1 MNDRGGR
8 GKAKPFTLPS
18 GRSVFSKG
26 VMRPLLAL
34 LCLTLGLA
42 AAEPA
47 PLGPIVQALEVKWPK
62 NRTMHIVCHG
72 HSVPAGYFVT
82 PIIQSNEA
90 YPAGLQTGLRARFPN
105 AVLNVIVTAI
115 GGEASDRGAAR
126 FERDVLALRPAVVT
140 IEYSLNDRR
149 MGLEK
154 AKANWAAMIVAAK
167 AAGIKVILL
176 TPTPDQ
182 SAKIDDPQ
190 DPLNLH
196 AEQVRALA
204 KEHDV
209 LLVDSLALFKAK
221 VAAGTPLK
229 DLMSQV
235 NHPNTAG
242 HALVTAALL
251 DLFRK

>member
-1 MNDRGGR
+1 
-8 GKAKPFTLPS
+8 
-18 GRSVFSKG
+18 
-26 VMRPLLAL
+26 MRPLLAL
-34 LCLTLGLA
+34 LCLVGSLA

-47 PLGPIVQALEVKWPK
+47 PLAPVVQTLELKWPK
-62 NRTMHIVCHG
+62 NRTVHLVCHG
-72 HSVPAGYFVT
+72 HSVPAGYFAT
-82 PIIQSNEA
+82 PIVRSNEA
-90 YPAGLQTGLRARFPN
+90 YPAGLQAGLRERFPH
-105 AVLNVIVTAI
+105 AVLNVVVTAI

-126 FERDVLALRPAVVT
+126 FERDVLAFRPAVVT
-140 IEYSLNDRR
+140 IDYSLNDRR
-149 MGLEK
+149 LGLEK
-154 AKANWAAMIVAAK
+154 AKANWTAMIVAAK
-167 AAGIKVILL
+167 AAGVKVVLL

-182 SAKIDDPQ
+182 SAKLDDPQ

-235 NHPNTAG
+235 NHPNAAG

>member
-1 MNDRGGR
+1 
-8 GKAKPFTLPS
+8 
-18 GRSVFSKG
+18 
-26 VMRPLLAL
+26 MRPRLPLLLLAVL
-34 LCLTLGLA
+34 PLA
-42 AAEPA
+42 AADPA
-47 PLGPIVQALEVKWPK
+47 PAAALAPVVQALELKWPR
-62 NRTMHIVCHG
+62 NRTVHLVCHG

-82 PIIQSNEA
+82 PAVHADEA
-90 YPAGLQTGLRARFPN
+90 YPAGWQAGLRARFPH

-126 FERDVLALRPAVVT
+126 FERDVLALRPSVVT
-140 IEYSLNDRR
+140 IDYSLNDRR
-149 MGLEK
+149 LGLEK
-154 AKANWAAMIVAAK
+154 AKANWTAMIVAAK
-167 AAGIKVILL
+167 AAGIQVILL

-182 SAKIDDPQ
+182 SAKLDDPK
-190 DPLNLH
+190 DPLNQH

-204 KEHDV
+204 KEHGV

-235 NHPNTAG
+235 NHPNAAG

>member
-1 MNDRGGR
+1 
-8 GKAKPFTLPS
+8 
-18 GRSVFSKG
+18 
-26 VMRPLLAL
+26 MRPWLPLLLLAVL
-34 LCLTLGLA
+34 PLA
-42 AAEPA
+42 AADPA
-47 PLGPIVQALEVKWPK
+47 PASALAPVVQALELKWPR
-62 NRTMHIVCHG
+62 NRTVHLVCHG

-82 PIIQSNEA
+82 PAVHANEA
-90 YPAGLQTGLRARFPN
+90 YPAGLQAGLRARFPH

-140 IEYSLNDRR
+140 IDYSLNDRR
-149 MGLEK
+149 LGLEK
-154 AKANWAAMIVAAK
+154 AKVNWSAMIVAAK
-167 AAGIKVILL
+167 AAGIQVILL

-182 SAKIDDPQ
+182 SAKLDDPK

-204 KEHDV
+204 KEHGV
-209 LLVDSLALFKAK
+209 LLVDSLALFKSK

-235 NHPNTAG
+235 NHPNAAG

-251 DLFRK
+251 ELFRK

>member
-1 MNDRGGR
+1 
-8 GKAKPFTLPS
+8 
-18 GRSVFSKG
+18 
-26 VMRPLLAL
+26 MRPWLPLLLLAVL
-34 LCLTLGLA
+34 PLA
-42 AAEPA
+42 AADPA
-47 PLGPIVQALEVKWPK
+47 PASALAPVVQALELKWPR
-62 NRTMHIVCHG
+62 NRTVHLVCHG

-82 PIIQSNEA
+82 PAVHANEA
-90 YPAGLQTGLRARFPN
+90 YPAGLQAGLRARFPH

-140 IEYSLNDRR
+140 IDYSLNDRR
-149 MGLEK
+149 LGLEK
-154 AKANWAAMIVAAK
+154 ARANWSAMIVAAK
-167 AAGIKVILL
+167 AAGIQVILL

-182 SAKIDDPQ
+182 SAKLDDPK

-204 KEHDV
+204 KEHGV
-209 LLVDSLALFKAK
+209 PLVDSLALFKAK

-235 NHPNTAG
+235 NHPNAAG

-251 DLFRK
+251 ELFRK

>member
-1 MNDRGGR
+1 
-8 GKAKPFTLPS
+8 
-18 GRSVFSKG
+18 
-26 VMRPLLAL
+26 MRPWLPLLLLAVL
-34 LCLTLGLA
+34 PLA
-42 AAEPA
+42 AADPA
-47 PLGPIVQALEVKWPK
+47 PASALAPVVQALELKWPR
-62 NRTMHIVCHG
+62 NRTVHLVCHG

-82 PIIQSNEA
+82 PAVHANEA
-90 YPAGLQTGLRARFPN
+90 YPAGLQAGLRARFPH

-140 IEYSLNDRR
+140 IDYSLNDRR
-149 MGLEK
+149 LGLEK
-154 AKANWAAMIVAAK
+154 AKANWSAMIVAAK
-167 AAGIKVILL
+167 AAGIQVILL

-182 SAKIDDPQ
+182 SAKLDDPK

-204 KEHDV
+204 KEHGV
-209 LLVDSLALFKAK
+209 PLVDSLALFKAK

-235 NHPNTAG
+235 NHPNAAG

-251 DLFRK
+251 ELFRK

>member
-1 MNDRGGR
+1 
-8 GKAKPFTLPS
+8 
-18 GRSVFSKG
+18 
-26 VMRPLLAL
+26 MRPWLPLLLLAVVP
-34 LCLTLGLA
+34 LA

-47 PLGPIVQALEVKWPK
+47 PAAPLAPVVQALELKWPR
-62 NRTMHIVCHG
+62 NHTVHLVCHG
-72 HSVPAGYFVT
+72 HSVPAGYFAT
-82 PIIQSNEA
+82 PAVHANEA
-90 YPAGLQTGLRARFPN
+90 YPAGLQAGLRERFPH

-140 IEYSLNDRR
+140 IDYSLNDRR
-149 MGLEK
+149 LGLEK
-154 AKANWAAMIVAAK
+154 AKANWTAMISAAK
-167 AAGIKVILL
+167 AAGIQVILL

-182 SAKIDDPQ
+182 SAKLDDPK
-190 DPLNLH
+190 DPLNQH

-204 KEHDV
+204 KEHGV

-235 NHPNTAG
+235 NHPNAAG

-251 DLFRK
+251 ELFRK

>member
-1 MNDRGGR
+1 M
-8 GKAKPFTLPS
+8 
-18 GRSVFSKG
+18 RSWL
-26 VMRPLLAL
+26 PLLL
-34 LCLTLGLA
+34 LAVLPLA
-42 AAEPA
+42 AADPA
-47 PLGPIVQALEVKWPK
+47 PASALAPVVQALELKWPR
-62 NRTMHIVCHG
+62 NRTVHLVCHG

-82 PIIQSNEA
+82 PAVHANEA
-90 YPAGLQTGLRARFPN
+90 YPAGLQAGLRARFPH

-140 IEYSLNDRR
+140 IDYSLNDRR
-149 MGLEK
+149 LGLEK
-154 AKANWAAMIVAAK
+154 ARANWSAMIVAAK
-167 AAGIKVILL
+167 AAGIQVILL

-182 SAKIDDPQ
+182 SAKLDDPK

-204 KEHDV
+204 KEHGV
-209 LLVDSLALFKAK
+209 LLVDSLALFKSK

-235 NHPNTAG
+235 NHPNAAG

-251 DLFRK
+251 ELFRK

>member
-1 MNDRGGR
+1 
-8 GKAKPFTLPS
+8 
-18 GRSVFSKG
+18 
-26 VMRPLLAL
+26 MRPWLPLLLLAVL
-34 LCLTLGLA
+34 PLA
-42 AAEPA
+42 AADPA
-47 PLGPIVQALEVKWPK
+47 PAAALAPVVQALELKWPR
-62 NRTMHIVCHG
+62 NRTVHLVCHG

-82 PIIQSNEA
+82 PAVHADEA
-90 YPAGLQTGLRARFPN
+90 YPAGWQAGLRARFPH

-126 FERDVLALRPAVVT
+126 FERDVLALRPSVVT
-140 IEYSLNDRR
+140 IDYSLNDRR
-149 MGLEK
+149 LGLEK
-154 AKANWAAMIVAAK
+154 AKANWTAMIVAAK
-167 AAGIKVILL
+167 AAGIQVILL

-182 SAKIDDPQ
+182 SAKLDDPK
-190 DPLNLH
+190 DPLNQH

-204 KEHDV
+204 KEHGV

-235 NHPNTAG
+235 NHPNAAG

>member
-1 MNDRGGR
+1 
-8 GKAKPFTLPS
+8 
-18 GRSVFSKG
+18 
-26 VMRPLLAL
+26 MRPLLTL
-34 LCLTLGLA
+34 LCLALGLA

-47 PLGPIVQALEVKWPK
+47 PLAPVVQALELKWPK
-62 NRTMHIVCHG
+62 NHTVHIVCHG
-72 HSVPAGYFVT
+72 HSVPAGYFAT
-82 PIIQSNEA
+82 PIVRSNEA
-90 YPAGLQTGLRARFPN
+90 YPAGLQAGLRERYPH

-126 FERDVLALRPAVVT
+126 FERDVLALRPAVVS
-140 IEYSLNDRR
+140 IDYSLNDRR
-149 MGLEK
+149 LGLEK
-154 AKANWAAMIVAAK
+154 AKANWTAMIVAAK

-182 SAKIDDPQ
+182 SAKLDDPQ

-235 NHPNTAG
+235 NHPNAAG

>member
-1 MNDRGGR
+1 
-8 GKAKPFTLPS
+8 
-18 GRSVFSKG
+18 
-26 VMRPLLAL
+26 MRLWLPLLL
-34 LCLTLGLA
+34 LAGLPLA

-47 PLGPIVQALEVKWPK
+47 PAAPLAPVVQPLELKWPR
-62 NRTMHIVCHG
+62 NRTVHLVCHG

-82 PIIQSNEA
+82 PAVHANEA
-90 YPAGLQTGLRARFPN
+90 YPAGLQAGLRARFPH

-140 IEYSLNDRR
+140 IDYSLNDRR
-149 MGLEK
+149 LGLEK
-154 AKANWAAMIVAAK
+154 AKANWSAMIVAAQ
-167 AAGIKVILL
+167 AAGIQVILL

-182 SAKIDDPQ
+182 SAKLDDPK

-204 KEHDV
+204 KEHGV

-229 DLMSQV
+229 ELMSQV
-235 NHPNTAG
+235 NHPSAAG

>member
-1 MNDRGGR
+1 ML
-8 GKAKPFTLPS
+8 AVLP
-18 GRSVFSKG
+18 
-26 VMRPLLAL
+26 
-34 LCLTLGLA
+34 LA
-42 AAEPA
+42 AADPA
-47 PLGPIVQALEVKWPK
+47 PAAALAPVVQALELKWPR
-62 NRTMHIVCHG
+62 NRTVHLVCHG

-82 PIIQSNEA
+82 PAVHADEA
-90 YPAGLQTGLRARFPN
+90 YPAGWQAGLRARFPH

-140 IEYSLNDRR
+140 IDYSLNDRR
-149 MGLEK
+149 LGLEK
-154 AKANWAAMIVAAK
+154 AKANWTAMIVAAK
-167 AAGIKVILL
+167 AAGIQVILL

-182 SAKIDDPQ
+182 SAKLDDPK
-190 DPLNLH
+190 DPLNQH

-204 KEHDV
+204 KEHGV

-235 NHPNTAG
+235 NHPNAAG

>member
-1 MNDRGGR
+1 ML
-8 GKAKPFTLPS
+8 AVLP
-18 GRSVFSKG
+18 
-26 VMRPLLAL
+26 
-34 LCLTLGLA
+34 LA
-42 AAEPA
+42 AADPA
-47 PLGPIVQALEVKWPK
+47 PAAALAPVVQALELKWPR
-62 NRTMHIVCHG
+62 NRTVHLVCHG

-82 PIIQSNEA
+82 PAVHADEA
-90 YPAGLQTGLRARFPN
+90 YPAGWQAGLRARFPH

-126 FERDVLALRPAVVT
+126 FERDVLALRPSVVT
-140 IEYSLNDRR
+140 IDYSLNDRR
-149 MGLEK
+149 LGLEK
-154 AKANWAAMIVAAK
+154 AKANWTAMIVAAK
-167 AAGIKVILL
+167 AAGIQVILL

-182 SAKIDDPQ
+182 SAKLDDPK
-190 DPLNLH
+190 DPLNQH

-204 KEHDV
+204 KEHGV

-235 NHPNTAG
+235 NHPNAAG